1 MTLGCRNTR
10 LNELDTNDTKL
21 KDLHADDMMKYQ
33 LAEMIRGAVSGMLRA
48 ESIYDLLEH
57 AGIGFTF
64 DGVGTQYEELFLPI
78 NDRSGP
84 VGSGFLSLFLPRCPN
99 GICISPITGIIQDV
113 TETKSYRV
121 RVLLEVL
128 AEYDCISDFNHRR
141 LPISSI
147 SFDALET
154 HQNRKGLVE
163 GVVIVDDVIGNDLAE
178 VLTSSMNALAKHQEL
193 SDGVDYHPYS
203 NCIVRDL
210 VHPGL
215 YSYVKGVTSLRA
227 SAVVSEP
234 TDSNSQ
240 ADPSADFWG
249 RRGNRLQ
256 VITKIVDYELKPG
269 QRHEGVWHVE
279 GMSHE
284 EIVLTALYTRS

>member
-1 MTLGCRNTR
+1 M
-10 LNELDTNDTKL
+10 
-21 KDLHADDMMKYQ
+21 
-33 LAEMIRGAVSGMLRA
+33 
-48 ESIYDLLEH
+48 
-57 AGIGFTF
+57 
-64 DGVGTQYEELFLPI
+64 
-78 NDRSGP
+78 
-84 VGSGFLSLFLPRCPN
+84 FLPRCPN
-99 GICISPITGIIQDV
+99 GIYISPITGIIQDV

-249 RRGNRLQ
+249 RRYEDSVYQWLSTYFNTSADGRCTIEDYINHLTPREHPVNSNLHESLARLFEQ
-256 VITKIVDYELKPG
+256 FLPYIESVYSYICAIQPMLHFAESD
-269 QRHEGVWHVE
+269 VE
-279 GMSHE
+279 WNHRCFDSI
-284 EIVLTALYTRS
+284 EIVPQ